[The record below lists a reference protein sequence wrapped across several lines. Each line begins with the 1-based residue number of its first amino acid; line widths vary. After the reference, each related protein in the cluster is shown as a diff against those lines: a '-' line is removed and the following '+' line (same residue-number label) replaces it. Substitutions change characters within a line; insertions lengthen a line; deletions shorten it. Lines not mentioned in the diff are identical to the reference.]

1 MYLIFHYGMGMKIVI
16 FALLIFLSAIGLA
29 HAKADGNSL
38 YENLKSNDPGE
49 NLIAY
54 SYIDGFLDTQTI
66 FKFSE
71 LSDFKP
77 NSKFKFK
84 HKFICTAAGADV
96 QKGQLYDTVYKYLES
111 HPEIRHQLGA
121 ILVQKALLEHFSCVA
136 NPN

>member
-1 MYLIFHYGMGMKIVI
+1 MYLIFHNGMDMKIVI
-16 FALLIFLSAIGLA
+16 IALLLFFSAVGLV
-29 HAKADGNSL
+29 HARADGNSL
-38 YENLKSNDPGE
+38 YENLKSNDPAE

-54 SYIDGFLDTQTI
+54 SYIDAFLDTQDI

-71 LSDFKP
+71 LNNIKP

-84 HKFICTAAGADV
+84 QKFICFGGADV
-96 QKGQLYDTVYKYLES
+96 KKGQLYDTVYKYLES

-121 ILVQKALLEHFSCVA
+121 VLVRNALLEHFSCAA